1 MNSLLLREA
10 SAALVALVVLVCA
23 ALPACAAD
31 RKIERRVPPIYP
43 ELARRMHIAGTVRV
57 EVTIAPNGKV
67 TQAKAV
73 SGNGIL
79 EPAAEQAIR
88 KWKFAP
94 DPTPSTEDVEI
105 NFQLTD

>member
-1 MNSLLLREA
+1 MNSLLLRGA

-23 ALPACAAD
+23 ALPVCAAD
-31 RKIERRVPPIYP
+31 RKIERRVSPIYP

-94 DPTPSTEDVEI
+94 DPTLSTEDVEI